1 MKFCKRIVMAMVIA
15 VACAGVYG
23 ALRNLPVVSGCGF
36 YGDCPETAEVE
47 QAATSLAAS
56 PISDAAP

>member
-1 MKFCKRIVMAMVIA
+1 MKLLKRIVIVMVAA

-36 YGDCPETAEVE
+36 YGDCPESADLE
-47 QAATSLAAS
+47 QPATSLAAS
-56 PISDAAP
+56 PAAAPAP